1 MPPLRVYIGWDSRED
16 IAFQVARQSLIR
28 NSSIALEVVPIKIN
42 ELHKTGLYT
51 RKVDPL
57 ASTEFTYSRFLTPHI
72 AGFNGWALFFDCD
85 FLFFGD
91 VKDLIQYQDPKYAIC
106 CVKHDYSPKD
116 SIKMDGQI
124 QSNYPRK
131 NWSSM
136 MMFNCEHPSTKKLTV
151 EAVNNETGAYLHR
164 MQWANDSE
172 IGNIPTDWN
181 WLEGWNKKPKI
192 GYPSAVHYT
201 RGGPWFEN
209 WQDVDFANEWQH
221 EKKEYEKSKSSQSSF
236 RGSDKL

>member
-1 MPPLRVYIGWDSRED
+1 MPPLRVYIGWDSKED

-28 NSSIALEVVPIKIN
+28 NSSIPLEVIPIKIN
-42 ELHKTGLYT
+42 ELYETGLYT

-57 ASTEFTYSRFLTPHI
+57 ASTEFTYSRFLTPHL
-72 AGFNGWALFFDCD
+72 AGFKGWALFFDCD

-91 VKDLIQYQDPKYAIC
+91 VKDLMEYQDPKYAVC

-116 SIKMDGQI
+116 SIKMDGQV

-136 MMFNCEHPSTKKLTV
+136 MMFNCEHPSAKKLTV
-151 EAVNNETGAYLHR
+151 ETVNSETGAYLHR
-164 MQWANDSE
+164 MQWAKDSE
-172 IGNIPTDWN
+172 IGDIPNDWN
-181 WLEGWNKKPKI
+181 WLEGWNEKPKE

-201 RGGPWFEN
+201 RGGPWFDN
-209 WQDVDFANEWQH
+209 WQNVEFANEWRQ
-221 EKKEYEKSKSSQSSF
+221 EKKEYQRKT
-236 RGSDKL
+236 DCL